1 MGKHKKVVR
10 ALTRKQPELNVV
22 IISIWLLHKILQVGI
37 KQSHKVTP
45 VAFVLVFSDFYIC
58 KSDKNY

>member
-1 MGKHKKVVR
+1 MEALKIKWVNTKKVVR

-37 KQSHKVTP
+37 KHR
-45 VAFVLVFSDFYIC
+45 IIR
-58 KSDKNY
+58 